1 MSFNNLLIL
10 ITVLA
15 GWVIGASYFLY
26 ISFRNIYTQ
35 KLLYLNEKFS
45 KMNSEDISKHRISDL
60 RKFRFTMEGEERY
73 PPLVKND
80 YLKNTEYRELVNG
93 LNNRRIRLDRIIK
106 KTIFGYLGLLLLLVL
121 SYWLF

>member
-1 MSFNNLLIL
+1 MSFNNFLIL
-10 ITVLA
+10 ITVIA
-15 GWVIGASYFLY
+15 GWIIGASYFLY
-26 ISFRNIYTQ
+26 VSFRNIYTQ
-35 KLLYLNEKFS
+35 QLLYLNEKFS
-45 KMNSEDISKHRISDL
+45 KMDSEEISKHKISDL

-73 PPLVKND
+73 PPLVNND